1 MALLRMRSRARG
13 AKWAVGALLLSA
25 IASCALYEALA
36 PKEPRY
42 AFSHAR
48 HVVDEGLS
56 CEDCHVLPEGGG
68 LPAMPVAAQ
77 CNLCHQEL
85 DSEKPPEKRIE
96 QLFDGNKLRAGR
108 RGALGGDVIF
118 AHDRHVTAGLE
129 CAACHVG
136 MDTNTDVLSLPRAE
150 MASCTSC
157 HNERKLANEC
167 STCHS
172 EIRSDVAPRGHDA
185 LWVRNHGG
193 IVRAGHQDTASD
205 CSLCHTESSCTQ
217 CHLSVMPQNHTDYWR
232 RRAHGISA
240 SLDRTSCTTC
250 HRDDSCVRCHS
261 ESRPQSHVGNFGG
274 VTSRHCTGCH
284 FPLEGESCSTCHKAT
299 PSHDLATPK
308 PPDHLPSMDCRMC
321 HGNGQPLP
329 HVDNGD
335 NCNICHR

>member
-1 MALLRMRSRARG
+1 
-13 AKWAVGALLLSA
+13 
-25 IASCALYEALA
+25 
-36 PKEPRY
+36 
-42 AFSHAR
+42 
-48 HVVDEGLS
+48 
-56 CEDCHVLPEGGG
+56 
-68 LPAMPVAAQ
+68 MPVAAQ

-96 QLFDGNKLRAGR
+96 QLFDGNKLRAAR

-157 HNERKLANEC
+157 HSERKLANEC

-193 IVRAGHQDTASD
+193 IVRAGHEDTASD

-217 CHLSVMPQNHTDYWR
+217 CHLSVMPQSHTDYWR

-335 NCNICHR
+335 NCNLCHR

>member
-1 MALLRMRSRARG
+1 MALLRMQSRARG
-13 AKWAVGALLLSA
+13 AKWAMGAVLFSLV
-25 IASCALYEALA
+25 ASCALYEALA

-48 HVVDEGLS
+48 HVVDEGLA
-56 CEDCHVLPEGGG
+56 CEDCHALPEGGG

-96 QLFDGNKLRAGR
+96 QLFEGNKLRAAR
-108 RGALGGDVIF
+108 RGALSGDVIF

-157 HNERKLANEC
+157 HSERKLANEC
-167 STCHS
+167 STCHT
-172 EIRSDVAPRGHDA
+172 EIRADVAPRGHDA
-185 LWVRNHGG
+185 LWTRNHGG
-193 IVRAGHQDTASD
+193 IVRAGHEDTVSD

-217 CHLSVMPQNHTDYWR
+217 CHLSMMPQSHTDYWR

-240 SLDRTSCTTC
+240 SLDRTSCMTC

-261 ESRPQSHVGNFGG
+261 DSRPQSHVGNFGG

-284 FPLEGESCSTCHKAT
+284 FPLEGESCSTCHKAM